1 MKAATRPPASPSTL
15 RLLWVDPA
23 GAPAKDHAVGSLA
36 DALRPGDLL
45 VLNDAATLPASLAGR
60 TASGETIEVRLAGER
75 EDGTFAAVL
84 FGAGDW
90 RRRTEDRPVPPML
103 APGETVSLAGGLV
116 AAVRA
121 VSDASPR
128 LVTLCFDREGAAFWH
143 ALYAAGRPVQYS
155 YLERELS
162 LWDVQTLYA
171 GRPWAVEPPSAG
183 LGLSAALLD
192 DLRRRGVRIAAV
204 THAAGLSSTGDPAI
218 DALLPLPERYEV
230 PGSTVRAVEAT
241 RAAGGRVVAA
251 GTTVVRALEGSAADH
266 GGRLFAGRGVTSYRL
281 APGRAPRVVDGLLTG
296 VHEPGT
302 SHFELLGAFAPRAVL
317 HAAYRAAEEAG
328 YRGHEFGDAWLILAA

>member
-1 MKAATRPPASPSTL
+1 VKAATRPPASPSAL

-23 GAPAKDHAVGSLA
+23 GAQASDHAVGSLA
-36 DALRPGDLL
+36 HALRPGDLL

-60 TASGETIEVRLAGER
+60 TASGEAIEVRLAGER

-90 RRRTEDRPVPPML
+90 RERTEDRPAPPVL
-103 APGETVSLAGGLV
+103 PPGETVSFAGDLGAVVLEV
-116 AAVRA
+116 AE
-121 VSDASPR
+121 ASPR
-128 LVTLCFDREGAAFWH
+128 LVTLRLDRTGAALWS
-143 ALYAAGRPVQYS
+143 ALYAVGRPVQYS

-162 LWDVQTLYA
+162 LWDVQTSYA
-171 GRPWAVEPPSAG
+171 ARPWAVEPPSAG

-192 DLRRRGVRIAAV
+192 ALRARGVRIATV
-204 THAAGLSSTGDPAI
+204 THAAGLSSTGDAAL

-230 PGSTVRAVEAT
+230 PEETVKAVEAT

-251 GTTVVRALEGSAADH
+251 GTTVVRALEGCAADH
-266 GGRLFAGRGVTSYRL
+266 GGRLSAGRGVTSYRL
-281 APGRAPRVVDGLLTG
+281 AAGRAPRVVDGLLTG
-296 VHEPGT
+296 VHEPGS
-302 SHFELLGAFAPRAVL
+302 SHFELLGAFASRQVL
-317 HAAYRAAEEAG
+317 DAAYRAAEEAD